1 MSDERYTM
9 KIPRELKDFFQDYI
23 KSNPGLGFNTVS
35 QFTLHILQ
43 DKAIEL
49 KKEINSKSK

>member
-1 MSDERYTM
+1 MTSERYTM
-9 KIPRELKDFFQDYI
+9 KIPRELMKFFQDYI
-23 KSNPGLGFNTVS
+23 TSNPGLGFKTVS